1 MRLVCPNCGAQYEV
15 DDRVIPEGGRD
26 VQCSNCGN
34 AWFQRPLKA
43 GFDETD
49 TTAPAAEPDDDD
61 ADGYDYADD
70 PDDDPDEREDDGD
83 EDPAFVPPAA
93 SPRRPIADD
102 VRDILETEAQREIE
116 ARSRE
121 GVEVQEE
128 LGIGAYLD
136 PEAERRR
143 IARERMAR
151 MRGIEEGESLD
162 PEVAPEPESEPLPEK
177 RGREV
182 FPDIEEIN
190 STLDSPQGNGQTADQ
205 DEGQISQFAQRG
217 SSGFRRGFSVM
228 ILLAA
233 LALAVYLLAPQIVD
247 LVPASA
253 GVLSAYVDWVNELFV
268 WINAMMADAV
278 ARMES
283 AAQGG

>member
-34 AWFQRPLKA
+34 AWFQKPAKA
-43 GFDETD
+43 SFDEAD
-49 TTAPAAEPDDDD
+49 RPAPAPEPDDND
-61 ADGYDYADD
+61 ADLYDYGDG
-70 PDDDPDEREDDGD
+70 PDDDPDDAPYEDD
-83 EDPAFVPPAA
+83 DPSFVPPAA
-93 SPRRPIADD
+93 PPRRPISDD
-102 VRDILETEAQREIE
+102 VRGILETEAQRELE

-162 PEVAPEPESEPLPEK
+162 PEVAPEPEPEPLPEK

-190 STLDSPQGNGQTADQ
+190 STLDSPQGASHVSTQ
-205 DEGQISQFAQRG
+205 DEGEISQFAQRG
-217 SSGFRRGFSVM
+217 SRGFRRGFSTM
-228 ILLAA
+228 ILLAV
-233 LALAVYLLAPQIVD
+233 LAIGLYLLAPQIVD

-253 GVLSAYVDWVNELFV
+253 GVLSAYVDWVNDLFV

-278 ARMES
+278 TRMES
-283 AAQGG
+283 AAQGQ

>member
-43 GFDETD
+43 GFDEAD
-49 TTAPAAEPDDDD
+49 TTAPVAEPDDDD
-61 ADGYDYADD
+61 ADSYDYADD

-83 EDPAFVPPAA
+83 DDPAFVPPVA

-162 PEVAPEPESEPLPEK
+162 PEVAPEPEPEPLPEK

-190 STLDSPQGNGQTADQ
+190 STLDSPQGNGQAADQ

-217 SSGFRRGFSVM
+217 SSGFRRGFSIM

-233 LALAVYLLAPQIVD
+233 LALAVYFFAPQIVD
-247 LVPASA
+247 LVPSSA